1 MNIGE
6 LFREFH
12 QHKDLFQPEK
22 NLDENISFF
31 TNQNLDY
38 YKTIVNDEKLVL
50 EKLQIFLQQQFKKH
64 GKSNSVV
71 KPEKKHEENVPKSTH
86 SASINQKKSI
96 EKERIT
102 LHQNHDISSPN
113 QTDDDS
119 KKILLKDSIFL
130 EMEGT
135 KRILHFPTYK
145 IIY

>member
-38 YKTIVNDEKLVL
+38 YKTIVNDEKLIL
-50 EKLQIFLQQQFKKH
+50 EKLKIFLQQQFKKH

-71 KPEKKHEENVPKSTH
+71 KPEKKHEESVPKSTH
-86 SASINQKKSI
+86 SLSINQTKSI
-96 EKERIT
+96 ENETMT
-102 LHQNHDISSPN
+102 LHQNHDISLSN
-113 QTDDDS
+113 HNNDDS
-119 KKILLKDSIFL
+119 NKILLKDSIFL
-130 EMEGT
+130 EIEGT
-135 KRILHFPTYK
+135 KRILHFPKYK